1 MDRSTGDTVTSADEG
16 RQADR
21 PIDTTRPHPARRYNY
36 WLGGKDHFQADRDSA
51 AMIEQIIPSVSLAAR
66 EGRKWHGRVVRFL
79 AEAGVRQFLDIGTG
93 LPAPDNTHEV
103 AQSVDPT
110 ASVVYVDNDPL
121 VLVHARALLRGTPE
135 GRTAYLDAD
144 VREPEKIIQSPQVY
158 STFDLEQPVA
168 LLLVAVMHFI
178 VDEDEPY
185 GLVRRLV
192 DALPSG
198 SYLVVSNA
206 TTDFMP
212 PEQLAIFEAAN
223 ARAERREDRV
233 RLRTQAEVE
242 RFFDGLDL
250 VPPGV
255 CSVADWRPADPDAPR
270 PTPAEICALGGV
282 ARIP

>member
-1 MDRSTGDTVTSADEG
+1 MGESVGPLPEVNAS
-16 RQADR
+16 
-21 PIDTTRPHPARRYNY
+21 RPHPVRVYNY

-51 AMIEQIIPSVSLAAR
+51 AMIEQFMPTVSVAAR
-66 EGRKWHGRVVRFL
+66 EGRKWHGRVVKYL

-93 LPAPDNTHEV
+93 LPAPNNTHEV
-103 AQSVDPT
+103 AQAVDPS
-110 ASVVYVDNDPL
+110 ARVVYVDNDPL
-121 VLVHARALLRGTPE
+121 VLVHARALLRGTPA
-135 GRTAYLDAD
+135 GRTAYVDAD
-144 VREPEKIIQSPQVY
+144 LRDPDRILHSPEVFA
-158 STFDLEQPVA
+158 TLDLDQPVA

-178 VDEDEPY
+178 IDDDRPY
-185 GLVRRLV
+185 DLVRGLV

-212 PEQLAIFEAAN
+212 PEQLAILEMAN

-233 RLRTQAEVE
+233 RLRSQAEVE

-255 CSVADWRPADPDAPR
+255 CSVADWHPVDPDAPR

>member
-1 MDRSTGDTVTSADEG
+1 MPEDRGLDTS
-16 RQADR
+16 
-21 PIDTTRPHPARRYNY
+21 RPHPARRYNY

-51 AMIEQIIPSVSLAAR
+51 AMIEQMMPTVSVAAK
-66 EGRKWHGRVVRFL
+66 EGRKFHGRAVRYL
-79 AEAGVRQFLDIGTG
+79 ADAGVRQFLDIGTG
-93 LPAPDNTHEV
+93 LPAPNNTHEV
-103 AQSVDPT
+103 AQAVDPS
-110 ASVVYVDNDPL
+110 AHVVYVDNDPL
-121 VLVHARALLRGTPE
+121 VLVHARALLRGTPQ

-144 VREPEKIIQSPQVY
+144 LRDPDRILHSPEVY
-158 STFDLEQPVA
+158 STLDLEQPVA

-178 VDEDEPY
+178 IDDDGPY
-185 GLVRRLV
+185 DLVRRLV

-198 SYLVVSNA
+198 SYLVISNA

-212 PEQLAIFEAAN
+212 PEQLAILEMAN

-233 RLRTQAEVE
+233 RLRSQAEVE
-242 RFFDGLDL
+242 RFFDGLEL

-255 CSVADWRPADPDAPR
+255 CSVADWHPADPDAPR

>member
-1 MDRSTGDTVTSADEG
+1 VGDASRE
-16 RQADR
+16 QAGNR
-21 PIDTTRPHPARRYNY
+21 RIDTSQPHPARRYNY

-51 AMIEQIIPSVSLAAR
+51 AMIEQMMPTVSVAAK
-66 EGRKWHGRVVRFL
+66 EGRRFHARAVKYL

-103 AQSVDPT
+103 AQGVDPT
-110 ASVVYVDNDPL
+110 AHVVYVDNDPL
-121 VLVHARALLRGTPE
+121 VLVHARALLRGTPQ

-144 VREPEKIIQSPQVY
+144 LRRPDTILRSPEVY
-158 STFDLEQPVA
+158 ATLDLEQPVA

-178 VDEDEPY
+178 LDDDGPY
-185 GLVRRLV
+185 DLVRHLL
-192 DALPSG
+192 DALPTG

-212 PEQLAIFEAAN
+212 PGQLAIVEAAN

-233 RLRTQAEVE
+233 RLRSQAEVE

-255 CSVADWRPADPDAPR
+255 CSVADWHPADPQAPR
-270 PTPAEICALGGV
+270 PTPAEVCALGGV
-282 ARIP
+282 AVLSR

>member
-1 MDRSTGDTVTSADEG
+1 MPEDRGLDAS
-16 RQADR
+16 
-21 PIDTTRPHPARRYNY
+21 RPHPARRYNY

-51 AMIEQIIPSVSLAAR
+51 AMIEQFMPTVSVAAR
-66 EGRKWHGRVVRFL
+66 EGRRWHGRVVRYL

-103 AQSVDPT
+103 AQAVDP
-110 ASVVYVDNDPL
+110 AARVVYVDNDPL
-121 VLVHARALLRGTPE
+121 VLVHARALLRGTPQ

-144 VREPEKIIQSPQVY
+144 LRRPDRILHSPEVFG
-158 STFDLEQPVA
+158 TLDLEQPVA

-178 VDEDEPY
+178 LDEDGPY
-185 GLVRRLV
+185 DLVSGLL
-192 DALPSG
+192 DQLPVG

-212 PEQLAIFEAAN
+212 PEQLAIIEMAN

-233 RLRTQAEVE
+233 RLRSRAEVE
-242 RFFDGLDL
+242 RFFDGLEM

-255 CSVADWRPADPDAPR
+255 CSVADWRPTAAER

-282 ARIP
+282 AKKIGPDRSGPKG